1 MDTQRKSGA
10 PSWLLPAAAVAAVA
24 AMGVGGWLSLRSL
37 GPLAHPV
44 PAANAGAT
52 PPANTDSLPAK
63 DPPAAVHGRKSPK
76 EYALPV
82 FPTAFDFHS
91 MEMGPQGGS
100 AAFAVK
106 QGSAAEISRY
116 YIQQLGARGWEYRW
130 KRNTSASPGDSAHP
144 ITLKG
149 TRVRWL
155 DRKKRKQ
162 LTLLALDDPQKGRSA
177 QAVLSWTVVPG
188 AVTARVKPRD
198 GAGKK

>member
-1 MDTQRKSGA
+1 
-10 PSWLLPAAAVAAVA
+10 
-24 AMGVGGWLSLRSL
+24 MGLGGWLSLRAL

-44 PAANAGAT
+44 PAANTEAT
-52 PPANTDSLPAK
+52 PPAGTDSLPAK

-82 FPTAFDFHS
+82 FPTSFDFQS

-106 QGSAAEISRY
+106 QGSAAEICRY

-155 DRKKRKQ
+155 DHKNRKQ

-177 QAVLSWTVVPG
+177 QAVLSWAVVPG
-188 AVTARVKPRD
+188 AVTARVKPRA